1 MLDPFLSRLAV
12 VGVVLL
18 IVFLAYV
25 SQYFLLYPHLTEP
38 EYVLF
43 NICVA
48 CIWITYVRSIF
59 TSPGSPPS
67 TWTPVDIDLDSADA
81 EDGNAR
87 EEARSLVS
95 HGAKWCRKC
104 NAYKPPR
111 CHHCKTCGVC
121 VVRMDHHCPWTNN
134 CVGWRNFP
142 HFLKFLGYSAFTC
155 CWLFCML
162 VERGWEVWVQRDL
175 PSYMSPHT
183 FPVLCLLAVLLFT
196 DLLVAFSLSLL
207 FIRTLWSTGE
217 GYTTIETWEQD
228 RHDALVRQKR
238 VRRQQFPYDI
248 GIWDNLCS
256 AFCGSSNIL
265 GWFWP
270 FSRTRE
276 VGAEIKG
283 SDGLKLKGGLEWEVN
298 GYEVVGATWPP
309 VDPDKGVW
317 MGASA
322 PIPAAAK
329 KGGESGDWAE
339 GVRRRQREDI
349 ERREGISRP
358 QDAAVTSAIGS
369 GGGRVIAPKWMNEEG
384 ETLADYGVDDDDD
397 DVPLAELVRRRT
409 GGRSDAD

>member
-1 MLDPFLSRLAV
+1 MLDHSFSRLAV

-18 IVFLAYV
+18 IAFLAYA
-25 SQYFLLYPHLTEP
+25 SQYFLLYSHLSEP

-48 CIWITYVRSIF
+48 CIWITYARSIL
-59 TSPGSPPS
+59 TSPGSPPV
-67 TWTPVDIDLDSADA
+67 TWTPVDIDLDNADA
-81 EDGNAR
+81 EDGSAR
-87 EEARSLVS
+87 EETRSLVS
-95 HGAKWCRKC
+95 RGAKWCRKC

-155 CWLFCML
+155 CWLFCLL
-162 VERGWEVWVQRDL
+162 VERGWEVWVRRDL

-183 FPVLCLLAVLLFT
+183 FLELCLLAVLLVT

-228 RHDALVRQKR
+228 RHNALVRQKR

-248 GIWDNLCS
+248 GTWDNLCS
-256 AFCGSSNIL
+256 AFCGSSNIM

-270 FSRTRE
+270 LSRTKE
-276 VGAEIKG
+276 VGVEIKG
-283 SDGLKLKGGLEWEVN
+283 SDGLKLKGGLEWELN

-309 VDPDKGVW
+309 LDPDKGVW
-317 MGASA
+317 MGANA
-322 PIPAAAK
+322 PMPAAVND
-329 KGGESGDWAE
+329 GGDWAE
-339 GVRRRQREDI
+339 GVRRRQKEDM

-358 QDAAVTSAIGS
+358 QDAIVTSAISNGS
-369 GGGRVIAPKWMNEEG
+369 SKVIAPKWMNEEG
-384 ETLADYGVDDDDD
+384 ETLADYGVDDDDE
-397 DVPLAELVRRRT
+397 DVPLAELMRKRAGWGKSNT
-409 GGRSDAD
+409 D